1 MNETVSSKF
10 FRLCCKGVLI
20 FIKSDLY
27 SKIENREVI
36 SMADQIS
43 ILRQMFKSLST
54 DEQRQ
59 FLESLNHKTADVN
72 ASGSLKSIIL
82 KNHPNTKS

>member
-1 MNETVSSKF
+1 MS
-10 FRLCCKGVLI
+10 
-20 FIKSDLY
+20 
-27 SKIENREVI
+27 
-36 SMADQIS
+36 DQIS

-72 ASGSLKSIIL
+72 ASGALKMYYS
-82 KNHPNTKS
+82 KKSPKYKS

>member
-1 MNETVSSKF
+1 MS
-10 FRLCCKGVLI
+10 
-20 FIKSDLY
+20 
-27 SKIENREVI
+27 
-36 SMADQIS
+36 DQIS
-43 ILRQMFKSLST
+43 IIRQMFKSLST

-82 KNHPNTKS
+82 KNHPNTKADRCCCPH